1 MPTSRLR
8 SLFSLAI
15 LVSVVTSCCAMK
27 DPMHLAL
34 TRDQNAEVELAFIQ
48 DPQDIPN
55 SLTLDQILE
64 IAVAR
69 NLDLMVKELEFR
81 IQQEKITGET
91 LKMLPAFNLTKE
103 ASWRNKRPITL
114 NTTTAGATPTQS
126 SSRRVNRWDASGT
139 WYLIDFGISYYRSR
153 QEQKRAVG
161 MGFQYERAKQNLILD
176 VTKAYWKAIAAK
188 RAIENSLELLEI
200 AKQQEERYLANY
212 ENRNL
217 SQFQGLEAETKLIAL
232 ELQLTRFQAD
242 FEEARAELSALMGIS
257 PCTPF
262 ELAPV
267 AERGDFVDLG
277 DVCCLEEVAL
287 HNRPELFSSDMDERI
302 LADEARIAI
311 ISMFPPAA
319 PFAGYNG
326 DYDRFLVNHHWIIYG
341 MRATWNLLSI
351 PQHISDTKIA
361 LHRKTLTKETRLALA
376 MGIIAQLHI
385 ANIKYEEA
393 LSRYKLYQRIL
404 ENRAQLYQASLR
416 ELEYGEGNLTEV
428 IGYQTDYVIA
438 QIEAVKSYGDMQIAL
453 ELVNNSLGAPGYF
466 SVNNICETSGT
477 DFAVEVTEQ

>member
-1 MPTSRLR
+1 MPTFRIANL
-8 SLFSLAI
+8 LNLATVASF
-15 LVSVVTSCCAMK
+15 LVGCCAMK

-34 TRDQNAEVELAFIQ
+34 TRDHNAEAELAFIQ
-48 DPQDIPN
+48 DPREIPE
-55 SLTLDQILE
+55 SLTLEE
-64 IAVAR
+64 IIDIAIAR

-139 WYLIDFGISYYRSR
+139 WYLVDFGISYFRSR
-153 QEQKRAVG
+153 QEQKKAVG
-161 MGFQYERAKQNLILD
+161 MGFQYDRAKQNLILD

-212 ENRNL
+212 EHRNL

-232 ELQLTRFQAD
+232 ELQLTRFQND
-242 FEEARAELSALMGIS
+242 LDEARAELAALMGIS

-267 AERGDFVDLG
+267 REDAQIVDIG
-277 DVCCLEEVAL
+277 DVCCLETVAL

-341 MRATWNLLSI
+341 MRATWNLLAI
-351 PQHISDTKIA
+351 PQHLSDAKIA
-361 LHRKTLTKETRLALA
+361 MHRKTLTKETRLALA

-385 ANIKYEEA
+385 ANVKYEEA
-393 LSRYKLYQRIL
+393 LTRYKLYQRIL
-404 ENRAQLYQASLR
+404 KNRAELYEASLR

-428 IGYQTDYVIA
+428 LGYQTDFVIA
-438 QIEAVKSYGDMQIAL
+438 QIETVKSYGDVQVAL
-453 ELVNNSLGAPGYF
+453 ELINNSLGIPGYF
-466 SVNNICETSGT
+466 SSKNSCDTSAI
-477 DFAVEVTEQ
+477 DLALEATE